1 MTCTAAVSRFKFLL
15 SLSLRCLSCML
26 FEAVGL

>member
-1 MTCTAAVSRFKFLL
+1 MTCTAVVSGFKFLL
-15 SLSLRCLSCML
+15 SLSLRRLSCML